1 MEKQL
6 SIQTNPGIRSLCFI
20 WKKVPLTMKVFLAC
34 LFCSVSMLYASDSY
48 AQRVRVELG
57 SSRMSV
63 GEVLKEIESQSDF
76 DFFYNNSHID
86 LEREVSVPAERS
98 DIFSVLD
105 AVFSGTDVNYAVLD
119 RKIILSTEVPSRR
132 PAQQSAE
139 IKGRIVDQNGEAV
152 IGATVR
158 ESGTSNG
165 TISDFDGNF
174 TLNVA
179 SASASLEISYIGY
192 ETQTVKAT
200 PGKVLLVTLRED
212 TQTLDEVVVV
222 GYGSM
227 KKSDLTGAVVSA
239 NIKDF
244 EKAPNT
250 NILQS
255 LQGTVPG
262 LNIGQTTAA
271 GTTPDISI
279 RGTNT
284 LSGNKSVLIVL
295 DGIIYNSSLSS
306 INPNDIESIDV
317 LKDASATAVYGAQA
331 ANGVLLITTKR
342 GKAGKARVNF
352 SSSYTTSSPTKDLH
366 PMNRQQ
372 YLDFMT
378 SFYYD
383 EAFLGPDYTTPNPDF
398 NLASGDKLPDNP
410 MKDNTQPDGLSAN
423 DYDWW
428 EEGTQTASMWET
440 KLSLS
445 GGTEA
450 MSYLLSYAHT
460 DQSGYIIN
468 DDFKRNSLRINVDVK
483 PFSWLKTGVQAFG
496 SFVNQDGAEPGIWNL
511 ITQNP
516 LCVPYDENGDII
528 PYPFNTLDVNPFM
541 GSDVNDKERH
551 NYFFANLYA
560 EIQLPVKGLTYRFN
574 FGNNYRI
581 DQHYQASQYGASLN
595 GEAYKQHTEYYDWT
609 FDNIVNYNGEF
620 GDHSIAATFLY
631 GASKRKQNYTEAL
644 SQKFS
649 RLSLGYNSLELGQDQ
664 FTTSDAW
671 SEALLYQML
680 RLNYK
685 FRDRYLLTTTVRRD
699 GFSGFAENNKSAIF
713 PSVALGWIMSEENW
727 FKVSWIDYLKI
738 RGGWGISGNQTSRY
752 KSLPTMKT
760 EAGYVFGDGGTTETI
775 QQITAMGNKDLK
787 WEKTTGFNVG
797 LDFTLLNNRLNG
809 SLELYSTTTRDLLYD
824 MVLPTMTGFSSVS
837 TNIGKIRNKGIE
849 FTITSRN
856 IVTPDFEWSTTFNI
870 SANKNKIISLLGRDS
885 DGDGKEDDLTASNLF
900 IGESTSAIYDY
911 RINGIWQ
918 LDDDIPTGYHPG
930 NYRIVDTDG
939 SGDITPDDRVILGKT
954 DPAYRFGIQ
963 NKLRW
968 KSLSLS
974 FFINSVQGGK
984 NGYMQ
989 SNSGTLNRGNA
1000 NDRRWNRISEMAEKY
1015 WSPSNP
1021 DAEYSRSTAGGT
1033 IGGTRYQQRN
1043 FVRLQDITLSYDLPQ
1058 NWLRPIGIENLNL
1071 YVSGKNLLTFTKWNG
1086 WDPEAG
1092 QDYFG
1097 RPVLKSFTVGLNVT
1111 L

>member
-1 MEKQL
+1 MKKQL
-6 SIQTNPGIRSLCFI
+6 NIKKNPDCLSLYHV
-20 WKKVPLTMKVFLAC
+20 WKKIPLFTTIFAVL
-34 LFCSVSMLYASDSY
+34 LFYSSNTLYASNSY
-48 AQRVRVELG
+48 AQRVFFSLTVQD
-57 SSRMSV
+57 MTV
-63 GEVLKEIESQSDF
+63 GQVLEEIEKQSEF
-76 DFFYNNSHID
+76 DFFYNNNHID
-86 LEREVSVPAERS
+86 LSRKVSVPNDKS
-98 DIFSVLD
+98 DIFSILD
-105 AVFSGTDVNYAVLD
+105 AIFSKTDVDYTVID
-119 RKIILSTEVPSRR
+119 KKIILSSQIESTNSS
-132 PAQQSAE
+132 QQSVTVTG
-139 IKGRIVDQNGEAV
+139 KVTDKNGEAI
-152 IGATVR
+152 IGATIKEV
-158 ESGTSNG
+158 GTSNG
-165 TISDFDGNF
+165 TITDINGNF
-174 TLNVA
+174 TLNVL
-179 SASASLEISYIGY
+179 SSEVSLEISYIGY
-192 ETQTVKAT
+192 KTQTLKVT
-200 PGKVLLVTLRED
+200 PEKNLLITLQED
-212 TQTLDEVVVV
+212 TQTLDEVVVI

-239 NIKDF
+239 NLKDF
-244 EKAPNT
+244 EKSPNT

-262 LNIGQTTAA
+262 LNIGQVTTA
-271 GTTPDISI
+271 GTTPEISI

-342 GKAGKARVNF
+342 GKSGKAKVNF
-352 SSSYTTSSPTKDLH
+352 STSYTTSSPTKDLR
-366 PMNRQQ
+366 PMNREEF
-372 YLDFMT
+372 LNFT
-378 SFYYD
+378 KEFWYD
-383 EAFLGPDYTTPNPDF
+383 EAFTGPDYTTPNPNF
-398 NLASGDKLPDNP
+398 NLASKMVDVP
-410 MKDNTQPDGLSAN
+410 MLDSNQPDGISAQ

-428 EEGTQTASMWET
+428 GEATNNASMWET

-445 GGTEA
+445 GGSDA
-450 MSYLLSYAHT
+450 MSYLISLSHT

-468 DDFKRNSLRINVDVK
+468 DDFKRNSIRVNLDTK

-496 SFVNQDGAEPGIWNL
+496 SFVNQDGAEPGIWNV

-541 GSDVNDKERH
+541 GSDVDDKERH
-551 NYFFANLYA
+551 NYFFANIYA
-560 EIQLPVKGLTYRFN
+560 EIQLPIKGLTYRFN

-581 DQHYQASQYGASLN
+581 DQHYRASKYGASLN

-631 GASKRKQNYTEAL
+631 GASKRKQDYTEAK

-649 RLSLGYNSLELGQDQ
+649 RLSLGYNSLELGQDR

-671 SEALLYQML
+671 SEALLYQMV

-685 FRDRYLLTTTVRRD
+685 FKNRYLLTATVRRD
-699 GFSGFAENNKSAIF
+699 GFSGFAENNKSAVF
-713 PSVALGWIMSEENW
+713 PSVAAGWIISEENW
-727 FKVSWIDYLKI
+727 FNAPWVGQLKL

-760 EAGYVFGDGGTTETI
+760 EAGYVFGDGGTIETL

-787 WEKTTGFNVG
+787 WEKTSGFNAG
-797 LDFTLLNNRLNG
+797 IDFTLFNSRLNG
-809 SLELYSTTTRDLLYD
+809 SMEVYFNTTRDLLYD

-837 TNIGKIRNKGIE
+837 TNIGEIRNKGVE

-856 IVTPDFEWSTTFNI
+856 IVTPKFEWSTTFNI
-870 SANKNKIISLLGRDS
+870 SANKNKIISLLGRDA
-885 DGDGKEDDLTASNLF
+885 DGDGHEDDLTASNLF
-900 IGESTSAIYDY
+900 INEAISAIYDY
-911 RINGIWQ
+911 QINGIWQ
-918 LDDDIPTGYHPG
+918 LNDDIPTGYHPG
-930 NYRIVDTDG
+930 NYRVIDTDKSG
-939 SGDITPDDRVILGKT
+939 SITPDDRVILGKT
-954 DPAYRFGIQ
+954 DPAYRFGIM
-963 NKLRW
+963 NKMTW
-968 KSLSLS
+968 KDLSFS

-989 SNSGTLNRGNA
+989 KNSETLNRGDANA
-1000 NDRRWNRISEMAEKY
+1000 RRWNRMSELAANY

-1021 DAEYSRSTAGGT
+1021 DAEYSRSISGPSVGGS
-1033 IGGTRYQQRN
+1033 RYQQRN
-1043 FVRLQDITLSYDLPQ
+1043 FIRLQDITLGYNLPQ
-1058 NWLRPIGIENLNL
+1058 SWLKPLGIENVNV
-1071 YVSGKNLLTFTKWNG
+1071 YMNGKNLLTFTKWDG

-1092 QDYFG
+1092 QGYFG
-1097 RPVLKSFTVGLNVT
+1097 RPVLKSFTFGLNVT